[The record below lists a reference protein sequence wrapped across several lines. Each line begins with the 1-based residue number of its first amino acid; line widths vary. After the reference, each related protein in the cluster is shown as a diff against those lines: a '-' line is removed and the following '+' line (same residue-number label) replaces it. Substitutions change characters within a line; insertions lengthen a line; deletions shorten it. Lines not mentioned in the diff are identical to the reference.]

1 MSCKCK
7 KKSDFQ
13 KFLEYNKDHV
23 NTVLVNDIFNEKEG
37 WAAKLEWCVL
47 WVHGRVFD
55 ATVNARIAINPD
67 EKNLPVERQ
76 KIEESIVRYI
86 YKKTDKMSVKTTEI
100 EREFE
105 YALDDSENE
114 NSLLYTWVML
124 GVGLGETE
132 VLTL

>member
-1 MSCKCK
+1 MSCKYK

-23 NTVLVNDIFNEKEG
+23 NTVLVNDILNEKEG
-37 WAAKLEWCVL
+37 WAATLEWCVL

-55 ATVNARIAINPD
+55 ATVNARIAIGPD
-67 EKNLPVERQ
+67 KKNLPVERQ
-76 KIEESIVRYI
+76 KIEESIVRHI
-86 YKKTDKMSVKTTEI
+86 YKKADKMSVKTTEI

-105 YALDDSENE
+105 YALDDGENE